1 MRKNNG
7 DPYKTIA
14 ILGSFRKH
22 YNNIVETANIFTK
35 FGFQVLV
42 PKLDGIQENSKDDF
56 LLLIGDEEKPPQQL
70 EEEFLD
76 KCLEADL
83 VYVCNVG
90 GYIGKTVM
98 GELFILASN
107 RQEVYFNAEPEE
119 ALLRSMISESIPSI
133 YSPIELVEM
142 MKNNNS
148 VYRQR
153 EWPDA
158 DEPRSSTLSLTLKP
172 TGKG

>member
-14 ILGSFRKH
+14 IIGSFRKH
-22 YNNIVETANIFTK
+22 YDEIVKSANIFTEN
-35 FGFQVLV
+35 GFLVLV

-70 EEEFLD
+70 EEEFLN

-107 RQEVYFNAEPEE
+107 GQEVYFYATPEE
-119 ALLRSMISESIPSI
+119 ALLQSMISESVPSI

-142 MKNNNS
+142 MKNNNK
-148 VYRQR
+148 VYSQR

-158 DEPRSSTLSLTLKP
+158 DKPRSSTLSLKL
-172 TGKG
+172 TGKGQ